1 MGSKHT
7 NAIRKHKNAMK
18 KPKYTNLEKDRFVAE
33 LREYARHNPLRPMIE
48 ALPIS
53 YSTIYKILSTSSRP
67 HPRTIDLV
75 RSYWQSTQPS
85 PRPPSYKPYSARSH
99 RPAPSPCPNGLIPTP
114 TRSWANCAGSNG
126 RRATDHPNR
135 VKSNN
140 PLHPYQTKIRSC
152 VAG

>member
-1 MGSKHT
+1 MGPQHT
-7 NAIRKHKNAMK
+7 NAIRKHKEAMK

-75 RSYWQSTQPS
+75 RSYWQFNIANPTTAQLQSLQRTIPP
-85 PRPPSYKPYSARSH
+85 PRAIPMSEWVDPDPGSI
-99 RPAPSPCPNGLIPTP
+99 LIP
-114 TRSWANCAGSNG
+114 GSLMTEL
-126 RRATDHPNR
+126 RRLERAEGDGPPEP
-135 VKSNN
+135 S
-140 PLHPYQTKIRSC
+140 
-152 VAG
+152 